1 MLFRQKPR
9 SAAVPALKV
18 IDSCDFRRIF
28 GGSGNNGQTTATSER
43 TLSHTAGASAEV

>member
-18 IDSCDFRRIF
+18 IDSCDFRRIS
-28 GGSGNNGQTTATSER
+28 GGSGNNGQTTTTTDKR
-43 TLSHTAGASAEV
+43 LSHTAGASAEV